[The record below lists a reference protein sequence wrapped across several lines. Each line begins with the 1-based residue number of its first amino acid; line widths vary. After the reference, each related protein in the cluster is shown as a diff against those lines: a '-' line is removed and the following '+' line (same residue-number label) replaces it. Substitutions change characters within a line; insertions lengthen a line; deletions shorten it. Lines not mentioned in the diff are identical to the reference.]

1 MNIKLLAITSIATAA
16 IVTGCSKKADN
27 AGQDYK
33 LDVVVA
39 NTGAE
44 GTYAYLYDFDTNDV
58 IDSVMVADGH
68 AMFNGH
74 IDNPAVVSLV
84 INGSRAGRFF
94 LEGGESVYD
103 NGHITSELNDKYDNF
118 VANIRAVSDSL
129 MSNVD
134 SLMTEAEQEAHYLM
148 MQTHIDSLVNK
159 HIVENI
165 ANPMGYYL
173 LVQQAMSMEIDKFE
187 EMLKLNPELKNY
199 KRIGKIKDNFA
210 AREATSAGKKYT
222 DFAVEYNGTTTRLSD
237 YVKPGQYT
245 LVDFWASWC
254 GPCKREIE
262 IIKDLYAKYNGHGLD
277 VVGVAVWEEPDQTNA
292 YLAEHPLPW
301 NIIVNA
307 QNGPTDLYGING
319 IPCIILIDPD
329 GNIVARDL
337 MDEELINTVSN
348 AMGE

>member
-39 NTGAE
+39 NAGAE

-68 AMFNGH
+68 AVFNGH

-134 SLMTEAEQEAHYLM
+134 SLMTEAEQEARYLL

-165 ANPMGYYL
+165 ANPLGYYL
-173 LVQQAMSMEIDKFE
+173 LVQQAISKTTS
-187 EMLKLNPELKNY
+187 LLARPHQPAKSTPTLQSSTTAPLHASATTSNPVSTPSSTS
-199 KRIGKIKDNFA
+199 GQAGA
-210 AREATSAGKKYT
+210 APANARL
-222 DFAVEYNGTTTRLSD
+222 RLSKTCMPSTTATD
-237 YVKPGQYT
+237 ST
-245 LVDFWASWC
+245 S
-254 GPCKREIE
+254 
-262 IIKDLYAKYNGHGLD
+262 
-277 VVGVAVWEEPDQTNA
+277 
-292 YLAEHPLPW
+292 LA
-301 NIIVNA
+301 
-307 QNGPTDLYGING
+307 
-319 IPCIILIDPD
+319 
-329 GNIVARDL
+329 
-337 MDEELINTVSN
+337 
-348 AMGE
+348 